1 MSTPFIPNRD
11 ADFNPWL
18 ENFATLISANP
29 SAYGLSAGDAA
40 EVAGAYAKWQAAYA
54 VATAPTTRTGPSI
67 AEKDACRA
75 ATVVI
80 VRRLA
85 GLVRANAAVPESLK
99 LGLGVRTRG
108 PGQSRT
114 PVPTE
119 CPSLSVIGLSLA
131 SHQLAAGDNVF
142 GPQRAK
148 PRGAAALLV
157 VRTIADTPA
166 NDPNEATFLTLA
178 TRNRFTSRFQ
188 TADGGK
194 IATYFARWANSK
206 GQLGPWSGPV
216 WMQVA
221 A

>member
-1 MSTPFIPNRD
+1 MPTPFIPNRD
-11 ADFNPWL
+11 ADFDLWL
-18 ENFATLISANP
+18 HNFAGLISADP
-29 SAYGLSAGDAA
+29 SAYGLSAGDGA
-40 EVAGAYAKWQAAYA
+40 EVAGAYATWNTAYT
-54 VATAPTTRTGPSI
+54 VASAPGTRTGPSI
-67 AEKDACRA
+67 VAKDVARA
-75 ATVVI
+75 AAVVI

-99 LGLGVRTRG
+99 LALGVRTRG

-119 CPSLSVIGLSLA
+119 CPSLSVIGLSPAAHDLI
-131 SHQLAAGDNVF
+131 AGDHGS

-166 NDPNEATFLTLA
+166 KDPNDAAFLTLA
-178 TRNRFTSRFQ
+178 TRNRFTSRFDVG
-188 TADGGK
+188 DGGK